1 MTEPKEIDFSVK
13 KTESEWQDTHDNFF
27 IKATPKIFEW
37 LSWVITLA
45 ALTFVQHKTK
55 STYVSVVLGVTYF
68 FSVAYFF
75 AYFYQFRFKGFPLV
89 KNQKL
94 VLLISLFFSG
104 LLGGL
109 TWLLIREAVNAVVL
123 STP

>member
-1 MTEPKEIDFSVK
+1 MADLKEIDFSIK
-13 KTESEWQDTHDNFF
+13 KTESEWLDSSDNFF

-45 ALTFVQHKTK
+45 ALTFVQQKTK
-55 STYVSVVLGVTYF
+55 STYVSVTLVVTYF
-68 FSVAYFF
+68 FSISYFF
-75 AYFYQFRFKGFPLV
+75 AYFYQFRFKGFSLV
-89 KNQKL
+89 KNKNLALL
-94 VLLISLFFSG
+94 VSLSFSG

-109 TWLLIREAVNAVVL
+109 TWLLVREAVNAVVL